1 MLLENASR
9 VGVLTHTRTETALL
23 LGEVLASEPP
33 GFATPRGRWWQR
45 MECRPSVRATWARGH
60 GSRPDRPLG
69 AESVENDH
77 TVAEAGA
84 NALS

>member
-33 GFATPRGRWWQR
+33 GFCYNTITPLPTQ
-45 MECRPSVRATWARGH
+45 EPTHS
-60 GSRPDRPLG
+60 PKKY
-69 AESVENDH
+69 
-77 TVAEAGA
+77 
-84 NALS
+84 